1 MIWLSYIWNDY
12 HNKISDHTGNN
23 SREIEKKLY
32 FSYDENSWDLFSKLL
47 YKLKQC

>member
-1 MIWLSYIWNDY
+1 M
-12 HNKISDHTGNN
+12 GNN
-23 SREIEKKLY
+23 SREIEKKY